1 MVNKIYSKIKEFIK
15 ENLVFFVLPIVVFV
29 VLSIPLP
36 YYVDAPGGI
45 ISLNNKVNVVNGKNI
60 NGNINITYVSVYDG
74 NIGTY
79 LLSRFNKEWDLVPS
93 KEVQVGTEDRSDVK
107 VRNKLLLDNSL
118 SNAYYAVYNYLGK
131 DLDLLSSDIRV
142 LYINENADTNIQ
154 VGDKILKIDNNDI
167 KDIDDILNYL
177 ALKNIGDKLKVIV
190 NNGEER
196 YVTVGT
202 LDGKKSFLISVI
214 CNYDYENDVIFKF
227 NNSESG
233 PSGGVMIA
241 LSILDQ
247 YTEADLIKGRNIAGT
262 GTIDIN
268 GNVGEIGGI
277 KHKIIG
283 ASKSNVDIFFLPY
296 ENYEEARTLVDTN
309 NYDIN
314 LVPVKTF
321 SEVVEYLSK

>member
-247 YTEADLIKGRNIAGT
+247 YTEEDLIKGRNIAGT